1 MVPGRMALLVTLFLV
16 LLNIF
21 INITSK
27 SPNTKSLTSISAWVI
42 ACIIFVYG
50 ALIEYGF
57 ILLYKYIVPQNYTM
71 KKLKHIDIIFLMLSI
86 ILFIIFNFIFWSV
99 S

>member
-57 ILLYKYIVPQNYTM
+57 ILLISIDYLSMFNINNY
-71 KKLKHIDIIFLMLSI
+71 LPLH
-86 ILFIIFNFIFWSV
+86 
-99 S
+99 